1 MRSHKGSII
10 LQITP
15 KAGCARCVHR
25 CYRYTTRQRDSSI
38 VNPRPPIAGKRF
50 RHFVNVPSFRAHN
63 FELQRNGGG
72 ARENL
77 HDHGRFPIPG
87 PNLGVGHATKIGS
100 PGDIVAEIKIS

>member
-1 MRSHKGSII
+1 
-10 LQITP
+10 
-15 KAGCARCVHR
+15 
-25 CYRYTTRQRDSSI
+25 
-38 VNPRPPIAGKRF
+38 
-50 RHFVNVPSFRAHN
+50 VPSFRAHN

-100 PGDIVAEIKIS
+100 PGDIVAEIKLVETSLRYNGIIKFLM